1 MGLENENPDL
11 LKEVEPDSPM
21 KELIVE
27 YVGAK
32 KSPEDDNVTVEMVI
46 NTMADEFPEVLLSI
60 AEENFIRGYIQGIE
74 DKNSINE
81 NEWLYKKNFFK
92 KNITLS
98 VQ

>member
-21 KELIVE
+21 KEWIVE

-81 NEWLYKKNFFK
+81 NE
-92 KNITLS
+92 
-98 VQ
+98 